1 MICQTCGVAT
11 PTGANFCPSCGTA
24 LGVAGDPR
32 QALLEAA
39 RLIAADAGR
48 ELDATLDTLTSQA
61 RRLLAADAA
70 ALQLATGDGDEL
82 EVRRPNQLARP
93 GSPFAAPGTR
103 FRPGSFTREAMARR
117 QPLFTADYRRD
128 PRHAKHGPEFD
139 AVVAAMVV
147 PLYAGDQLVGTL
159 YLDWLRPV
167 EIGRREIEIADA
179 FGQYAAIA
187 IRTARLLEDAQ
198 RARAE
203 AEAVL
208 DAADDGIAVFGADGE
223 LLRMNRRARQ
233 DYLALFGRAPL
244 SLRDFRELAQPTD
257 EEGQPLVELPSD
269 RAIRGQESIAVE
281 LVRNAN
287 GKWCRV
293 LVRAAPVREPDG
305 TIRAV
310 VVLWRDITELY
321 DRIIEHARL
330 EGAVKTARRVTHEL
344 NNQLALA
351 VGYGELLTTMLAAGG
366 NEPAWLAGKMHLG
379 ALQAARTVSRL
390 GRIIRFEE
398 SEFGGQVMLDLDRA
412 TTPSN

>member
-1 MICQTCGVAT
+1 MICQTCGAT
-11 PTGANFCPSCGTA
+11 PPTGANFCPSCGAA
-24 LGVAGDPR
+24 LGAAGDPR
-32 QALLEAA
+32 QALLEAT

-48 ELDATLDTLTSQA
+48 DLDATLDTLTSQA
-61 RRLLAADAA
+61 RRLLAADTAT
-70 ALQLATGDGDEL
+70 LQLATGNGDEL
-82 EVRRPNQLARP
+82 EVRRPNRLVRP
-93 GSPFAAPGTR
+93 GSLFAAPGTR
-103 FRPGSFTREAMARR
+103 FQPGCFTREAMARR
-117 QPLFTADYRRD
+117 QPLFTADYQRD

-147 PLYAGDQLVGTL
+147 PLYAGDQLVGTI
-159 YLDWLRPV
+159 YIDWLRPV

-179 FGQYAAIA
+179 FGQHAAIA
-187 IRTARLLEDAQ
+187 IRTARLLEEAQ

-233 DYLALFGRAPL
+233 DCLTFFGRAPL

-257 EEGQPLVELPSD
+257 EEGQPLVELPSE
-269 RAIRGQESIAVE
+269 RAIRGRESVAVE
-281 LVRNAN
+281 LVRSAD
-287 GKWCRV
+287 GRWCRV
-293 LVRAAPVREPDG
+293 FERAAPVREPDG

-321 DRIIEHARL
+321 DGIIEHARL

-351 VGYGELLTTMLAAGG
+351 VGYGELLTTMLAGG
-366 NEPAWLAGKMHLG
+366 GAEPAWLAGKMHLG
-379 ALQAARTVSRL
+379 ALQAARTVNRL

-412 TTPSN
+412 TTPRN